1 MDYRDILATRLKP
14 FRIEAY
20 ENYVINGLTYI
31 QSSSTIL
38 EQLNYEKSRSLDVS
52 LYMPW
57 LKVNKM
63 NRCSYRS
70 TEAMS
75 PNLWEFCKTQ
85 S

>member
-52 LYMPW
+52 LYA
-57 LKVNKM
+57 LAKGQQNESVFI
-63 NRCSYRS
+63 SFY
-70 TEAMS
+70 
-75 PNLWEFCKTQ
+75 
-85 S
+85 